1 MMVKLISRY
10 WGKKLQ
16 KLLCSSR
23 RFKLLK
29 SVIYRWFCEVLLH
42 PPAPPPDVPRAPPPP
57 APPLPPRSAS
67 PPRPV
72 VQKNCV
78 LLADR
83 VSITVAT
90 PLVRHCK
97 RPREVCTHRNMIKGS
112 KRLLD
117 KAQNPPSGLESQQ
130 RCQLWFAWVQA
141 ICIIREAL
149 KTEFWKYLGFCPNK
163 GWVVLPIQRVYHF
176 FSSKFNLPWKCP
188 WMWWKLKERKI
199 LCF

>member
-1 MMVKLISRY
+1 MVKLISRY
-10 WGKKLQ
+10 WQQIFAKAQEDFSFSKVWYKDGFA
-16 KLLCSSR
+16 SS
-23 RFKLLK
+23 
-29 SVIYRWFCEVLLH
+29 
-42 PPAPPPDVPRAPPPP
+42 PPPSAPPPDVPRAPPPP
-57 APPLPPRSAS
+57 PPPPRRPPRAPPP
-67 PPRPV
+67 PV

-130 RCQLWFAWVQA
+130 GRQLWFAWVQA

-149 KTEFWKYLGFCPNK
+149 ETEFWKYLVFCPNK
-163 GWVVLPIQRVYHF
+163 GGVGLPTKRFYHF
-176 FSSKFNLPWKCP
+176 FWNSICLWTVHECDENLK
-188 WMWWKLKERKI
+188 KKI
-199 LCF
+199 A

>member
-1 MMVKLISRY
+1 MVKLISRY
-10 WGKKLQ
+10 WQQIFAKAQEDFSFSKVWYKDGFA
-16 KLLCSSR
+16 SSP
-23 RFKLLK
+23 
-29 SVIYRWFCEVLLH
+29 

-57 APPLPPRSAS
+57 PPRSAS
-67 PPRPV
+67 PPPPV

-90 PLVRHCK
+90 PLVQHCK

-130 RCQLWFAWVQA
+130 RRQLWFAWVQA

-149 KTEFWKYLGFCPNK
+149 RTDFWKYLGFCPNK
-163 GWVVLPIQRVYHF
+163 VPIQHF
-176 FSSKFNLPWKCP
+176 HNFFFQNSFCLGTVHECEEIWK
-188 WMWWKLKERKI
+188 MK
-199 LCF
+199 